1 MVHILAYD
9 ANPMAHKSSWGCCQL
24 DTGIKC
30 IGEDKYKRHAAC
42 NFKIF
47 LILSYIF
54 ITEIWKIQKQ
64 KKKSPLDLTV
74 QRAMLLSSCYL
85 CFTVLQILIQVF
97 VLVFNLRSTRFGGSF
112 KIDFY

>member
-9 ANPMAHKSSWGCCQL
+9 ANPMAHKSSWGCCQS

-30 IGEDKYKRHAAC
+30 IGEDKYKGMLLA
-42 NFKIF
+42 
-47 LILSYIF
+47 ILKYFSFFELHIYYRNLEN
-54 ITEIWKIQKQ
+54 TEAK

-85 CFTVLQILIQVF
+85 CFHCSPNI
-97 VLVFNLRSTRFGGSF
+97 
-112 KIDFY
+112 